1 MSAPELYILG
11 SSSATPTRDRNPS
24 AQILKFGHDKIM
36 IDCGEGTQM
45 RLIQLGIRHTGLDYI
60 CISHLHGDHYFGL
73 IGLISSMN
81 LMGRKNALHI
91 IGPPQLKQIINLQLL
106 EGGKQPEFDIIFHP
120 TNPNKAE
127 VILKTNHFELST
139 FPLKHQIHCTGFILK
154 EAPKERSLNIENIEK
169 YQVPISF
176 FKNIKAGEDFQNEQ
190 GEIIA
195 YQLLSY
201 DPKPSR
207 SYAYCSDTIFDLE
220 IVEHVKN
227 CTVLYHEATYLE
239 ALQDK
244 AAERFH
250 STAEQ
255 AGIIAQNAGVDH
267 LIIGHFSSRYDNLD
281 PLLQEAK
288 LVFSQTSLAIEGLK
302 FSIEPGAASE
312 PAIKTPIEFSQ
323 VVNLN

>member
-60 CISHLHGDHYFGL
+60 CISHLHGDHYYGL

-81 LMGRKNALHI
+81 LMGRKTALNI
-91 IGPPQLKQIINLQLL
+91 IGPPPLKKILDLQLL

-120 TNPNKAE
+120 TNPNEAE
-127 VILKTNHFELST
+127 FILKTNHFELRS
-139 FPLKHQIHCTGFILK
+139 FPLKHQIHCTGFVLT
-154 EAPKERSLNIENIEK
+154 ETPKERSLNIENIEK
-169 YQVPISF
+169 YHIPISF
-176 FKNIKAGEDFQNEQ
+176 FKNIKAGEDFVTET
-190 GEIIA
+190 GETIS
-195 YQLLSY
+195 YKELSY

-207 SYAYCSDTIFDLE
+207 SYAYCSDTIFDLD
-220 IVEHVKN
+220 IVQYIKN

-239 ALQDK
+239 ALQEK
-244 AAERFH
+244 AAERYH
-250 STAEQ
+250 STAKE
-255 AGIIAQNAGVDH
+255 AGIIADKACVDH
-267 LIIGHFSSRYDNLD
+267 LLIGHFSSRYDNLD
-281 PLLQEAK
+281 PLLHEA
-288 LVFSQTSLAIEGLK
+288 QTTFTKCALALEGLK
-302 FSIEPGAASE
+302 FYIEPNASSE
-312 PAIKTPIEFSQ
+312 PAVKPSIEYNH